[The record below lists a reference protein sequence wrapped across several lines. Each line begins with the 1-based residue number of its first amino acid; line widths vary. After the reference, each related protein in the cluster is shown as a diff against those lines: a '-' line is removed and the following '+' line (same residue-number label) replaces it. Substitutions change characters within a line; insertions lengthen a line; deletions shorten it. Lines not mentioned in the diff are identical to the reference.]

1 MNITFL
7 SALNYISKVFQST
20 IRFLCGKKQ
29 CGKKILK
36 CLFLEFNRSS
46 KLPGFYFIQLIVTF
60 EIFKTRNWLYVN
72 GLIKLHA
79 YGFWVYVFWNT
90 TYFNVMWIQIIVK
103 LQNNSVHYQFCR
115 IKRGRYR
122 HPDLYSTIC
131 VVQLCNSLNFAPIK
145 TFLETSFIQLPKWG
159 KEGKTLNSFQTLIFF
174 TTNMKTVKFVL

>member
-36 CLFLEFNRSS
+36 YLFVVFNRSS
-46 KLPGFYFIQLIVTF
+46 KLPGFYFIQ
-60 EIFKTRNWLYVN
+60 KTYHIRNV
-72 GLIKLHA
+72 
-79 YGFWVYVFWNT
+79 YGFWVYIFLNT

-103 LQNNSVHYQFCR
+103 VQNRLIHYQFCR

-159 KEGKTLNSFQTLIFF
+159 KKGKTLNSFQTLIFF
-174 TTNMKTVKFVL
+174 STNMKTVKFAL

>member
-1 MNITFL
+1 MYSIGAANCLVFISYKRHIT
-7 SALNYISKVFQST
+7 YEIT
-20 IRFLCGKKQ
+20 RKKR
-29 CGKKILK
+29 C
-36 CLFLEFNRSS
+36 
-46 KLPGFYFIQLIVTF
+46 
-60 EIFKTRNWLYVN
+60 VN
-72 GLIKLHA
+72 DLIKLHV
-79 YGFWVYVFWNT
+79 YGFWVYIFWNT

-103 LQNNSVHYQFCR
+103 VQNRFIHYQFCR

-174 TTNMKTVKFVL
+174 TTKMKTVKFVL

>member
-36 CLFLEFNRSS
+36 YLFVVFNRSS
-46 KLPGFYFIQLIVTF
+46 KLPGFHFIQKTYHIR
-60 EIFKTRNWLYVN
+60 KTRKKRCVN
-72 GLIKLHA
+72 DLIKLHV
-79 YGFWVYVFWNT
+79 YGFWVYIFWNT

-103 LQNNSVHYQFCR
+103 VQNRFIHYQFCR

-174 TTNMKTVKFVL
+174 TTNMKTVKFVR